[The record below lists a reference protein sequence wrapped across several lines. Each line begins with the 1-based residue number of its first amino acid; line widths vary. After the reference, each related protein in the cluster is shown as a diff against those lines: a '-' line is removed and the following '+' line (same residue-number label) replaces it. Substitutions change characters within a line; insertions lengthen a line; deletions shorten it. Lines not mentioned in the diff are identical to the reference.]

1 MKLTPAKNENLPF
14 IMGVVKDA
22 QVYLASL
29 NIDQWQDGYPN
40 EAAILKD
47 IANQESFVVHS
58 ESNEI
63 TATAM
68 FTTKS
73 EPTYAIID
81 GAWLTNENGMYGV
94 IHRMAVVNQYR
105 KQGIAKFIFSECEQK
120 LKDTDLASMRID
132 THEDNKGMQ
141 QLLKKLGYSYF
152 GVIFLGNGDKRL
164 AFEKLFK

>member
-1 MKLTPAKNENLPF
+1 MKLTPTKNENLQS
-14 IMGVVKDA
+14 IIEVVKDA

-47 IANQESFVVHS
+47 IANQESFIVHS

-63 TATAM
+63 IATAM

-94 IHRMAVVNQYR
+94 IHRMAVANQYR

-120 LKDTDLASMRID
+120 LKDTEVASMRID

-141 QLLKKLGYSYF
+141 QLLKKLGYSYC

>member
-1 MKLTPAKNENLPF
+1 MKLIPTKNENLPSV
-14 IMGVVKDA
+14 MDVLKDA

-40 EAAILKD
+40 EAAILED

-58 ESNEI
+58 ESSEI
-63 TATAM
+63 IATAM
-68 FTTKS
+68 FTTKA
-73 EPTYAIID
+73 EPTYASIH
-81 GAWLTNENGMYGV
+81 GTWLTNENGMYGV
-94 IHRMAVVNQYR
+94 IHRMAVANQYR

-120 LKDTDLASMRID
+120 LKDTEVASMRID
-132 THEDNKGMQ
+132 THEDNMGMQ
-141 QLLKKLGYSYF
+141 QLLKKLGYSYC